1 MKAQVVADF
10 PCLCGENPLWHP
22 DHQLLYWIDV
32 DTGKMYA
39 YDPLERSAVRVHQG
53 EITGGITLQADGQLL
68 MFMNGG
74 AIGLWEP
81 EQGLK
86 VQRSST
92 PGAEDTRFN
101 DVIAD
106 PEGRVFAGTMPVENR
121 PGRLYRLDPDGTIQT
136 VIAEVG
142 QPNGMAFSPG
152 GEFFY
157 LTDTRARRI
166 ERFRYDRTSGQLSHP
181 ETLVEVPTGEG
192 QPDGLTVDSR
202 GNLWSAQWDGS
213 SIRRYDPDG
222 NLLEVI
228 AMPARHITSLTF
240 VEQSLYVTSGGGAER
255 PESGERAGALFQIK
269 TEVSGPPEF
278 RSRVTF

>member
-22 DHQLLYWIDV
+22 DHQLLYWMDV

-53 EITGGITLQADGQLL
+53 EIIGGMCLQEDGHLL

-166 ERFRYDRTSGQLSHP
+166 ERFRYDRSSGQISHP
-181 ETLVEVPTGEG
+181 ETLVEVPAGEG
-192 QPDGLTVDSR
+192 QPDGLTVDSL

-222 NLLEVI
+222 KLLEVI
-228 AMPARHITSLTF
+228 AMPARHITSLAF

-255 PESGERAGALFQIK
+255 PESGERAGSLFQLK
-269 TEVSGPPEF
+269 AETAAPPEF

>member
-1 MKAQVVADF
+1 MKANVVADF
-10 PCLCGENPLWHP
+10 PCPCGESPLWHP

-32 DTGKMYA
+32 NTGKMYA
-39 YDPLERSAVRVHQG
+39 YDPLQRSAVRVHHG
-53 EITGGITLQADGQLL
+53 DITGGMCLQEDGQLL

-81 EQGLK
+81 ERGLRVK
-86 VQRSST
+86 RLST

-106 PEGRVFAGTMPVENR
+106 PEGRVFAGTMPVEDR
-121 PGRLYRLDPDGTIQT
+121 PGRIHRIDPDGTIQT
-136 VIAEVG
+136 VLEAVG

-152 GEFFY
+152 GDFFY
-157 LTDTRARRI
+157 LTDTRARHI
-166 ERFRYDRTSGQLSHP
+166 DRYSYNRQTGQISEP
-181 ETLVEVPTGEG
+181 KTLIEVPVGEG
-192 QPDGLTVDSR
+192 QPDGLTVDSL

-222 NLLEVI
+222 KLLEVI
-228 AMPARHITSLTF
+228 TMPARHITSLTF
-240 VEQSLYVTSGGGAER
+240 VAQSLYVTSGGGEER